1 MVLRLWI
8 SLVFSVAILST
19 TFMML
24 KTSAITTSVPVLHQQ
39 DSTRGRELFEKYC
52 AQCHRL
58 DTEKK
63 GPRLRGVFGR
73 KAGSVPTFSY
83 SEALKKADVT
93 WDANS
98 LNQWLT
104 DPDKFIPDN
113 NMDFQLQDADG
124 RAAVIAYLKTLSN

>member
-39 DSTRGRELFEKYC
+39 DSAHGRELFEKYC
-52 AQCHRL
+52 TQCHRL

-73 KAGSVPTFSY
+73 KVGSVPTFSY

-113 NMDFQLQDADG
+113 NM
-124 RAAVIAYLKTLSN
+124 

>member
-52 AQCHRL
+52 TQCHRL

-73 KAGSVPTFSY
+73 KVGSVPTFSY

>member
-1 MVLRLWI
+1 M
-8 SLVFSVAILST
+8 FSVAILST

-24 KTSAITTSVPVLHQQ
+24 KTSATTTSAPVLHQQ

-52 AQCHRL
+52 TQCHRL

-73 KAGSVPTFSY
+73 KVGSVPTFSY